1 MSWWLLALE
10 SVDCC
15 RFSCALASSSTASD
29 CCLNASVSLVSHL
42 MRAATPVTSR
52 AAAAITSPTGPS
64 SALMATLSAVVAA
77 VSRVDATVE
86 RDSPADMPPSAK
98 VFAVMMPVLAIS
110 ATICS
115 SVAPLPSFA
124 IAAALASASAFLSSV
139 GTSSLFAA
147 SAAIAAAAASSCWR
161 VNACM
166 TLLLP

>member
-15 RFSCALASSSTASD
+15 RFSCAPASSSTASD

-42 MRAATPVTSR
+42 MSAAMPVTSR

-86 RDSPADMPPSAK
+86 RDSPADIPPSAK